1 MKITQKHERK
11 LMPGFEFYNHHSPK
25 NKQMKKT
32 ILIFGI
38 ISGLISTSLFIGK
51 MLLGKAGHEDFKNG
65 AIYGYTLMILAFSLI
80 FVCTK
85 IMRDKYNDGSIS
97 FGRAFLVGLYITLI
111 ASTVYVIVWLID
123 YHFFIPDFMEK
134 YSAYVLE
141 GLKASGANQTEITR
155 QSAEMARL
163 SEMYKNPLV
172 IVLLTYAEILP
183 VGLVVSL
190 ISALVLKR
198 KRKEV
203 ASAAI

>member
-1 MKITQKHERK
+1 
-11 LMPGFEFYNHHSPK
+11 
-25 NKQMKKT
+25 MKKT

-51 MLLGKAGHEDFKNG
+51 MLLGKAGQEDFKNG
-65 AIYGYTLMILAFSLI
+65 LIYGYTLMILAFSLI

-85 IMRDKYNDGSIS
+85 ITRDKYNGGSIS

-111 ASTVYVIVWLID
+111 ASTIYVIVWLID

-134 YSAYVLE
+134 YSAHVLE
-141 GLKASGANQTEITR
+141 GLKASGASQSEITR
-155 QSAEMARL
+155 QSGEMARL
-163 SEMYKNPLV
+163 SEMYRNPLF
-172 IVLLTYAEILP
+172 IVLLTYAEIVP

-190 ISALVLKR
+190 ISALALKR
-198 KRKEV
+198 KKQEV